1 MLWIM
6 LISTHLVWYTS
17 TLTLFAFIWP
27 YIIFKMIA
35 KPRNGLSTQSLS
47 YFSLI
52 ICTSYSF
59 TSVCREM
66 ICVSNTGNFLLS
78 KSFPCALEVLLLRFR
93 RAPDACSLLMDG
105 VRFVF
110 FNYWLPFWTPKLIIS
125 WLSNSM
131 FLVKIMLE
139 KWTPLV

>member
-1 MLWIM
+1 M
-6 LISTHLVWYTS
+6 LISIHLVWYTS

-35 KPRNGLSTQSLS
+35 KPRNWLSTQSLS

-66 ICVSNTGNFLLS
+66 ICVSNTGSFFFFFLN

-93 RAPDACSLLMDG
+93 RAPNACSPLMDD
-105 VRFVF
+105 VHFVF
-110 FNYWLPFWTPKLIIS
+110 FSYWLLFWAPKLIIS